1 MVSEKDLIALDIT
14 SGYNWLNMDIT
25 VVVPAHNEE
34 DRIGEVLKDL
44 KKTKLSVI
52 VVDDGSTDRTYQ
64 VAKRHKTI
72 VLRHKVNLGK
82 GAAMKTGCEAAFS
95 MGAGAVILMDSD
107 GQHKVEDLSHFID
120 ALEKDKFDVV
130 FGSRNLSHGVPLVR
144 YMGNKMASL
153 LVSLLFGIYVSD
165 LICGFRG
172 LSKKAFEKLSWESTG
187 YGVETEMAIRT
198 AKSGLKHCEVPVQ
211 TVYYDEV
218 KGVTILD
225 AFNIFFDVIRWRIKL

>member
-1 MVSEKDLIALDIT
+1 
-14 SGYNWLNMDIT
+14 MDIT

-44 KKTKLSVI
+44 KKTKLPTIVI
-52 VVDDGSTDRTYQ
+52 DDGSTDRTYQ
-64 VAKRHKTI
+64 IAKKYKTT

-95 MGAGAVILMDSD
+95 MGAEAVILMDSD

-120 ALEKDKFDVV
+120 ALEKDRFDVV

-144 YMGNKMASL
+144 YMGNKVASIL
-153 LVSLLFGIYVSD
+153 ISLLFGIYISD
-165 LICGFRG
+165 LICGYKG
-172 LSKKAFEKLSWESTG
+172 LTKKTYKKLDWESTG
-187 YGVETEMAIRT
+187 YGVETEMAIKT
-198 AKSGLKHCEVPVQ
+198 GKYGLKHCEVPVQ
-211 TVYYDEV
+211 TVYYDNV

-225 AFNIFFDVIRWRIKL
+225 AFNILFDVIRWRVKL

>member
-1 MVSEKDLIALDIT
+1 
-14 SGYNWLNMDIT
+14 MDIT

-34 DRIGEVLKDL
+34 ERIGEVLKDL
-44 KKTKLSVI
+44 KKTKLPTV

-64 VAKRHKTI
+64 IAKKYKTT

-82 GAAMKTGCEAAFS
+82 GAALKTGCEAAFS
-95 MGAGAVILMDSD
+95 MGADAVILMDSD
-107 GQHKVEDLSHFID
+107 GQHKVEDLPHFID

-153 LVSLLFGIYVSD
+153 LVSLLFGIYISD
-165 LICGFRG
+165 LICGYKG
-172 LSKKAFEKLSWESTG
+172 LTKKVYKELDWESTG
-187 YGVETEMAIRT
+187 YGVETEMAIKT
-198 AKSGLKHCEVPVQ
+198 GKYGLKHCEVPAQ
-211 TVYYDEV
+211 TVYYDNV